1 MAAVARIVKEVATT
15 ILSSAYRIEAM
26 AMRLKRFLGFHWSD
40 NETEG
45 SSDLQ
50 DRNNHDQNGN
60 SLCILRAGHCIYS
73 ALPQALMYIW

>member
-1 MAAVARIVKEVATT
+1 MAAVARIVKEVAT
-15 ILSSAYRIEAM
+15 YRIEAM
-26 AMRLKRFLGFHWSD
+26 AMRLKRFLDFHWSD

-60 SLCILRAGHCIYS
+60 SLSHELS
-73 ALPQALMYIW
+73 PALCAA